1 MDVPMVGPSVGLRAL
16 HFYVGIAA
24 VLCMGCS
31 STSSLAPGYQLL
43 GDLTQ
48 CQPTEV
54 KQTSIVG
61 GKVVSFGDPDQKLVS
76 MIKIRRDGKLHICTG
91 ALLSDRSILTAAH
104 CVWGAE
110 ADDIRVSFV
119 TNEGC
124 QPYHRRKRELEV
136 ESFATHEDF
145 DSTPQSFSDL
155 AILKLA
161 GNAPKDSQR
170 LPLLSAN
177 ETPSS
182 DKLILLGFGITAEDR
197 KDSQVLRKIEKS
209 LKEDVR
215 DRDRTLLIDQT
226 SRKGGFCRGDS
237 GAPLIVELWNEPYI
251 FGVNSANI
259 GLAEGQECQAASLA
273 INVSNAHFRDWISKT
288 STEFEQR
295 EWWERILS
303 PLARLLG
310 D

>member
-1 MDVPMVGPSVGLRAL
+1 
-16 HFYVGIAA
+16 
-24 VLCMGCS
+24 
-31 STSSLAPGYQLL
+31 
-43 GDLTQ
+43 
-48 CQPTEV
+48 
-54 KQTSIVG
+54 
-61 GKVVSFGDPDQKLVS
+61 
-76 MIKIRRDGKLHICTG
+76 
-91 ALLSDRSILTAAH
+91 
-104 CVWGAE
+104 
-110 ADDIRVSFV
+110 
-119 TNEGC
+119 
-124 QPYHRRKRELEV
+124 
-136 ESFATHEDF
+136 
-145 DSTPQSFSDL
+145 
-155 AILKLA
+155 
-161 GNAPKDSQR
+161 
-170 LPLLSAN
+170 
-177 ETPSS
+177 
-182 DKLILLGFGITAEDR
+182 LGFGITAEDR

-259 GLAEGQECQAASLA
+259 GLAKGQECQAASLA

-303 PLARLLG
+303 PLALLLG